1 MQDNS
6 RHGLWKGNLSFILIA
21 TGSTVGLGNIWR
33 FPYIAGENGGS
44 AFMLVYLVSIF
55 LIGLPLIMAEIMIGR
70 KARANPIDAV
80 GNLAKENKSTGA
92 WSIVGIMSLLSG
104 FLILTFYAVIAGW
117 SIEYLLD
124 FVLGAFK
131 ETTTADAGKTFN
143 DFLKSPSKL
152 IIWATVIIFATMLIV
167 GLGVKKGLEKN
178 INWMMPGLV
187 VLLLV
192 ILGYSMASGSFIEG
206 FKFLFAFDSSKI
218 SADSFLAALGQAFF
232 TLSLAAGAIIA
243 YGAYLPRESSIP
255 KVSFTVVLSDTFIA
269 IIAGLAIFPLVF
281 ANGLNAGEGPGLL
294 FVTLTT
300 AFSNMPFGS
309 FFGFLFFAM
318 LTIAALTSSISMIE
332 ASMAFCIERFKW
344 SRVKSAIVLG
354 VIVWFLS
361 LGTVFS
367 FNYWSEFKIFGK
379 TIFDSIDYLTSSILM
394 PLGGMFMAIFVGW
407 ILPKKISKAELNLGT
422 WFGLWFN
429 TIRFVTP
436 LLIIIVFLSKLG
448 FIG

>member
-6 RHGLWKGNLSFILIA
+6 KHGLWKGNLSFILIA

-44 AFMLVYLVSIF
+44 AFMIVYLISIF
-55 LIGLPLIMAEIMIGR
+55 LIGLPLVMAEIMLGR
-70 KARANPIDAV
+70 KARANPIDAMK
-80 GNLAKENKSTGA
+80 NIAKANNSNGA
-92 WSIVGIMSLLSG
+92 WTIVGIMSLLSG

-117 SIEYLLD
+117 SLEYMFD
-124 FVLGAFK
+124 FILGAFK
-131 ETTTADAGKTFN
+131 QTTTESAGNAFN
-143 DFLKSPSKL
+143 EFLGSPIKL
-152 IIWATVIIFATMLIV
+152 IVWDTVIVFATMLIV
-167 GLGVKKGLEKN
+167 GLGVKNGLEKH

-187 VLLLV
+187 ILLLV
-192 ILGYSMASGSFIEG
+192 ILGYAMASGSFMEG
-206 FKFLFAFDSSKI
+206 FKFLFAFDASKI
-218 SADSFLAALGQAFF
+218 TADSFLAALGQAFF

-255 KVSFTVVLSDTFIA
+255 KVSLTVVLSDTFIA

-281 ANGLNAGEGPGLL
+281 ANGLNASEGPGLL

-309 FFGFLFFAM
+309 LFGFIFFAM

-332 ASMAFCIERFKW
+332 ASMAFCIERFNW
-344 SRVKSAIVLG
+344 GRIKSAIVLG
-354 VIVWFLS
+354 VIVWLLS

-367 FNYWSEFKIFGK
+367 FNYWADFKIFDK
-379 TIFDSIDYLTSSILM
+379 TIFDAIDYLTSSILM

-407 ILPKKISKAELNLGT
+407 ILPKKLSQAELDLGK

-436 LLIIIVFLSKLG
+436 LLIIIVFLSKLNI
-448 FIG
+448 IG